1 MQRFRFGSFLV
12 FILFSLPS
20 FSQNYEVQYNK
31 CSEALKEH
39 TSIDSIYFDLLKVR
53 DSCLIGATAPNF
65 VAMTLDHDEMDL
77 SKLRG
82 KVVVLNFWFTGC
94 QPCIKEMPYLNK
106 LVDRYSKDDVQF
118 ISFANEDSTIVRK
131 FLSVHVFKFKVVPS
145 GDYVRKDIFRL
156 FSAWPQTILID
167 KNGRINKLGIDLGVV
182 DQESISH
189 VESLIDDMLR

>member
-1 MQRFRFGSFLV
+1 MHKFRSGLLLV

-20 FSQNYEVQYNK
+20 FSQDYEIQYNK
-31 CSEALKEH
+31 CSEVLKEH
-39 TSIDSIYFDLLKVR
+39 SSIDSIYFGLLKVR
-53 DSCLIGATAPNF
+53 DSCLIGSTAPNF
-65 VAMTLDHDEMDL
+65 VAMTLDHHEIDL
-77 SKLRG
+77 SKFRG

-131 FLSVHVFKFKVVPS
+131 FLSAHVFKFKVVPR
-145 GDYVRKDIFRL
+145 GDYVRRDIFRL

-167 KNGRINKLGIDLGVV
+167 KNGRIRKLGIDLGVV
-182 DQESISH
+182 DQESISR